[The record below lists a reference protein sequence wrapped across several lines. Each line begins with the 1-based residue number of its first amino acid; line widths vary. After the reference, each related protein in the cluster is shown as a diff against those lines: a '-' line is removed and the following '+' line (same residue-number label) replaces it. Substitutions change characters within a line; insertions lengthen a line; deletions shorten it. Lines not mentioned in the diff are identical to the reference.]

1 MVQRHLDL
9 DKVAVVVAIYAEDAT
24 VIMHSKDT
32 DAFGIEGRTDT
43 TLPYTAPR
51 TRRVGGHLDNFDA
64 LKRIVTRPTGR
75 GLASKEAA

>member
-1 MVQRHLDL
+1 M
-9 DKVAVVVAIYAEDAT
+9 AIYAEDAT
-24 VIMHSKDT
+24 VIMRSKDT

-64 LKRIVTRPTGR
+64 LKHIVTGQLGARRRHRNTNAHMEAGVPT
-75 GLASKEAA
+75 